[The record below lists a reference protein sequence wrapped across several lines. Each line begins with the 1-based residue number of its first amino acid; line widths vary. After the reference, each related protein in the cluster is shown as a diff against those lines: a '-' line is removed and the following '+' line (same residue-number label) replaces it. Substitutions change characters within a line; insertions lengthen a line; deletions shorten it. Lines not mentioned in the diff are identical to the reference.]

1 MSSSSTKPSPSA
13 TPSTTPA
20 QCRVLVILDKSYSDL
35 HGDGAVALYKS
46 SLDLAAQVFQNDLGF
61 GLDATYIVDETNS
74 ILGDDQ
80 SQFADYVNIRELLEA
95 STDPELAEYGDFC
108 THMVVT
114 SRSLTSGSAEIGGGN
129 PCSSS
134 ALALVSDEGGSL
146 GVNLR

>member
-1 MSSSSTKPSPSA
+1 MSSSSTEPSQSA
-13 TPSTTPA
+13 TSSTSPA

-80 SQFADYVNIRELLEA
+80 SQFADYVNILEA